1 MFELT
6 GKVAVI
12 TGAGSGI
19 GRGIA
24 LSLAN
29 AGADIVASDLFPD
42 RAEETAAMVR
52 DIGRQAIARRADVRE
67 PESVAALADAAVRE
81 FGQLDICVANA
92 GIVRTGSV
100 LTMTEA
106 DWNEIVAVN
115 QSGVFYT
122 VQSCAREMVRL
133 KSRGRIITIASI
145 MAAHPTRGS
154 FGYSTTKAAVVMMS
168 RCWAQELAPFGI
180 TVNSIGPGYV
190 ESRMGVGAIG
200 PGEAWETYGAS
211 IPAGRTGTPED
222 IGNLAIWL
230 ASDEAEYVTGAYHVI
245 DGGWLDRSW
254 SRDDAITDDLARRR
268 EQFDSLDG
276 DDLLAAL
283 DAEAAEGREGWTALR
298 SMMDLP

>member
-1 MFELT
+1 MLDLT

-24 LSLAN
+24 LALAG
-29 AGADIVASDLFPD
+29 AGADIVASDLFLA
-42 RAEETAAMVR
+42 RAEETAEMVSDLGPR
-52 DIGRQAIARRADVRE
+52 ASARRADVRE
-67 PESVAALADAAVRE
+67 PESVVALATSAAAE
-81 FGQLDICVANA
+81 FGRLDICVANA
-92 GIVRTGSV
+92 GIVRTGSL
-100 LTMTEA
+100 LTMAEE

-115 QSGVFYT
+115 QSGVFHT
-122 VQSCAREMVRL
+122 VQACAREMVRA
-133 KSRGRIITIASI
+133 KHGGRIITISSI

-200 PGEAWETYGAS
+200 PGDAWETYGKS
-211 IPAGRTGTPED
+211 VPAGRTGTPED
-222 IGNLAIWL
+222 IGNLAVWL
-230 ASDEAEYVTGAYHVI
+230 ASDEAGYVTGAYHVI

-254 SRDDAITDDLARRR
+254 SRDDTLTEDLERRR
-268 EQFDSLDG
+268 EQFATMNG
-276 DDLLAAL
+276 DELLAAL
-283 DAEAAEGREGWTALR
+283 DAEADEGRDGWTALR
-298 SMMDLP
+298 GMMDLP

>member
-1 MFELT
+1 MFELND
-6 GKVAVI
+6 KVAVI

-24 LSLAN
+24 LSLAE
-29 AGADIVASDLFPD
+29 AGADVVASDLFLE
-42 RAEETAAMVR
+42 RAEETADMVR
-52 DIGRQAIARRADVRE
+52 DLGQKAIAQRADVRE
-67 PESVAALADAAVRE
+67 PESIGALANAAVRE
-81 FGQLDICVANA
+81 FGRLDICVANA
-92 GIVRTGSV
+92 GIVRTGSL
-100 LTMTEA
+100 LTMTED

-122 VQSCAREMVRL
+122 VQACAREMVRA
-133 KSRGRIITIASI
+133 KRGGRIITMASI

-200 PGEAWETYGAS
+200 PGDAWETYGKS

-230 ASDEAEYVTGAYHVI
+230 SSDEAEYITGTYNVI

-254 SRDDAITDDLARRR
+254 SRDDTLTDDLDRRR
-268 EQFDSLDG
+268 ELFATLEG
-276 DDLLAAL
+276 DELLATL
-283 DAEAAEGREGWTALR
+283 DAEADEGREGWSTLR
-298 SMMDLP
+298 RMMDLP

>member
-24 LSLAN
+24 LSLAG
-29 AGADIVASDLFPD
+29 AGADVVTSDLFLE

-52 DIGRQAIARRADVRE
+52 DTGRQALAQRADVRE
-67 PESVAALADAAVRE
+67 LESVGALAEAAVRA
-81 FGQLDICVANA
+81 FGRLDICIANA

-100 LTMTEA
+100 LTMTEE
-106 DWNEIVAVN
+106 DWSEIVAVN

-122 VQSCAREMVRL
+122 VQACAREMVRAQ
-133 KSRGRIITIASI
+133 RGGRVITIASI

-168 RCWAQELAPFGI
+168 RCWAQDLAPFGV

-200 PGEAWETYGAS
+200 PGDAWETYGKS

-222 IGNLAIWL
+222 IGHLAVWL
-230 ASDEAEYVTGAYHVI
+230 ASDEAAYVTGAYHVS

-254 SRDDAITDDLARRR
+254 SRDDTVTSDLERRR
-268 EQFDSLDG
+268 EQFASLDG
-276 DDLLAAL
+276 DELLAAL

-298 SMMDLP
+298 RMMDLP

>member
-1 MFELT
+1 MLDLT
-6 GKVAVI
+6 GKTAVI

-24 LSLAN
+24 LSLAE
-29 AGADIVASDLFPD
+29 AGADIVASDLFLD

-52 DIGRQAIARRADVRE
+52 ELGRLSIARRADVRE
-67 PESVAALADAAVRE
+67 PESVFALAEATRHE
-81 FGQLDICVANA
+81 FGRLDICVANA
-92 GIVRTGSV
+92 GIVRTGS
-100 LTMTEA
+100 LLSMTED

-115 QSGVFYT
+115 QSGVFHT
-122 VQSCAREMVRL
+122 VQACAREMVRA
-133 KSRGRIITIASI
+133 KNGGRIITISSI
-145 MAAHPTRGS
+145 LAAHPTHGS

-200 PGEAWETYGAS
+200 PGDAWQTYGKS

-222 IGNLAIWL
+222 IGNLAVWL
-230 ASDEAEYVTGAYHVI
+230 SSDEAAYITGAYHVI

-254 SRDDAITDDLARRR
+254 SRDDTLTTDLERRR
-268 EQFDSLDG
+268 EQFAALDG
-276 DDLLAAL
+276 DELLAAL
-283 DAEAAEGREGWTALR
+283 DTEAQEGREGWIALR
-298 SMMDLP
+298 REMDLA